1 MQVQTA
7 GKVSTDELKM
17 VYHKDAT
24 QLRLVGYSVTGV
36 GKDTKLFPELLE
48 KIVLSRVLACCA
60 TGLGRMDK
68 AIEVLKSAAQHGGK
82 VDMVWMS
89 PYDITWDDGLSTHI
103 SHSGECLAIAR
114 GLQFTKEGFG
124 IRHAAVDEDAVA
136 TFTGSQE
143 QGGRPLK
150 AFFPAG
156 VGPHKVIIVDSDKKL
171 LLMGKMF
178 KNKVEQEK
186 KASAAGAFEDMD
198 TEELVSP
205 DKVLARRL
213 ALESARAK
221 HKRQKLEQVT
231 ECSVGSQQAK
241 AVLGDVGLKSKV
253 VVEVDQADS
262 AAGGR

>member
-1 MQVQTA
+1 M
-7 GKVSTDELKM
+7 
-17 VYHKDAT
+17 
-24 QLRLVGYSVTGV
+24 
-36 GKDTKLFPELLE
+36 
-48 KIVLSRVLACCA
+48 
-60 TGLGRMDK
+60 
-68 AIEVLKSAAQHGGK
+68 
-82 VDMVWMS
+82 
-89 PYDITWDDGLSTHI
+89 
-103 SHSGECLAIAR
+103 
-114 GLQFTKEGFG
+114 
-124 IRHAAVDEDAVA
+124 A

-143 QGGRPLK
+143 QGGRPLR

-156 VGPHKVIIVDSDKKL
+156 VCPHKVIIVDNDNKL

-198 TEELVSP
+198 SEELVSP
-205 DKVLARRL
+205 DKVLARRA

-231 ECSVGSQQAK
+231 ECSVGSQQEGE
-241 AVLGDVGLKSKV
+241 LFGDVKAKPKV